1 MSENFDVIVIG
12 AGHAGVEA
20 ACASARMGANTALIT
35 LNQDNLGQMSC
46 NPAIGGVAK
55 GTIAR
60 EVDALDGVMGQAIDQ
75 AGIHFRIL
83 NASKGAAVRSPR
95 AQADRQLYKKA
106 SWEIISKQKNLTL
119 RYGMVEDFI
128 IENDQIIGL
137 KTADKQ
143 VFRAKSVIL
152 TTGTFLGGIIHIGNE
167 SYPAGRVNEK
177 PANKL
182 AQTLK
187 KYNFKLGRLKTGT
200 PPRLDQN
207 SIDFSILE
215 EQKGDYP
222 AKPFSYL
229 NEEIKVPQISC
240 FITYTN
246 SKTHQIIKDNLDKSA
261 IHVGNISG
269 KGPRYCPSI
278 EDKIDRF
285 FDKERHQI
293 FLEPEGL
300 DSNLIYPNGISTSLP
315 EEVQLEFLK
324 TIAGL
329 ENVKML
335 QPGYAIEYDFV
346 DARQLNATLETKKI
360 KNLFFAGQINGT
372 TGYEEA
378 AGQGMVAGING
389 ALKALDKNEEFI
401 LDRSTS
407 YIGVMIDDLI
417 TKGTDEPYRML
428 TSRSEYRL
436 HLRADNAD
444 LRLTQM
450 GINIGCV
457 GSVRKDL
464 FQKKQESL
472 QKDINSLQE
481 LTISPHKVADYSID
495 IKQNGIK
502 KNAFELLCLPNVN
515 FSDIIKIWPKLDKIN
530 QENREQIKITASYDS
545 YIKRQEKDIANFK
558 KDENITIPPDI
569 DYDSIKS
576 LSGEVREKLDLN
588 KPKTIGLASR
598 IPGVTPASI
607 IAILVYLRSK
617 K

>member
-229 NEEIKVPQISC
+229 NEEIKVQQISC